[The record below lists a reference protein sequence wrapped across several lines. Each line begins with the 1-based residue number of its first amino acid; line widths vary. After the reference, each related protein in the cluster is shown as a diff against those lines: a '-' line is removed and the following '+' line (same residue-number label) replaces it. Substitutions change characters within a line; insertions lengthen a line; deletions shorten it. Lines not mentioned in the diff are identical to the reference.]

1 MGFEAE
7 WARCGPWIDA
17 ALVHAGGTHSLDDVR
32 AMVCDPDQPVRF
44 WAGRKA
50 ALVTEVQTWPS
61 AKVLLLW
68 LAGGD
73 LEELKDVIRPKAE
86 AWGREQGC
94 GRVMIV
100 GRPGWAKVLPDYTV
114 QAVVCGKE
122 L

>member
-1 MGFEAE
+1 MDFDTE
-7 WARCGPWIDA
+7 WARCAPWIEA

-32 AMVCDPDQPVRF
+32 AMVGDPSEPVRF
-44 WAGRKA
+44 WAGRRSA
-50 ALVTEVQTWPS
+50 MVTEIQSWPN
-61 AKVLLLW
+61 AKTLLLW

-73 LEELKDVIRPKAE
+73 LDELKDELRPMAE

-94 GRVMIV
+94 DRVMIV
-100 GRPGWAKVLPDYTV
+100 GRPGWARVLPGYEV